1 MKEKGNI
8 QLEDLDKKLPFTLPE
23 GYFENFASTLPLQVG
38 AKAKRVSFYHS
49 ARPYLFAA
57 AIFVGVLLV
66 SIPIYQ
72 KKQQAA
78 RIAVNEELKTYVVNE
93 VDEETVVD
101 YVADA
106 ELNK

>member
-8 QLEDLDKKLPFTLPE
+8 QLEELSKELPFAVPE
-23 GYFENFASTLPLQVG
+23 GYFKNFPSTLPLHAQ
-38 AKAKRVSFYHS
+38 AKRVPFYRS

-57 AIFVGVLLV
+57 AAIFIGVLLV